1 MMSHMTGDAGSRIPT
16 WQNRPVPPK
25 HNRQEGIGGMVSNL
39 PQDRHGTIVLCL
51 WGTVVGGSTAM
62 YNDEQ
67 QIISLWLT
75 KGRSSRSSRP
85 RRSQCKDWK
94 LCNPQTHTIRTTN
107 LQHMYC
113 TRLGNGQ
120 WRWAVLPLPSDY
132 LMVWL
137 VDEEKS
143 MVAALREVM
152 WYVEKSLARVAFDT
166 SDVAARLGWNGR
178 DERRSGLGDDPWE

>member
-1 MMSHMTGDAGSRIPT
+1 MTANT
-16 WQNRPVPPK
+16 PP
-25 HNRQEGIGGMVSNL
+25 HTDYEFATHV
-39 PQDRHGTIVLCL
+39 H
-51 WGTVVGGSTAM
+51 
-62 YNDEQ
+62 
-67 QIISLWLT
+67 IS
-75 KGRSSRSSRP
+75 
-85 RRSQCKDWK
+85 
-94 LCNPQTHTIRTTN
+94 
-107 LQHMYC
+107 
-113 TRLGNGQ
+113 GNGQ

-178 DERRSGLGDDPWE
+178 DERRSGLGNDPWE

>member
-1 MMSHMTGDAGSRIPT
+1 M
-16 WQNRPVPPK
+16 
-25 HNRQEGIGGMVSNL
+25 EGL
-39 PQDRHGTIVLCL
+39 E
-51 WGTVVGGSTAM
+51 VV
-62 YNDEQ
+62 Q
-67 QIISLWLT
+67 
-75 KGRSSRSSRP
+75 
-85 RRSQCKDWK
+85 
-94 LCNPQTHTIRTTN
+94 PQTHTIRTTD
-107 LQHMYC
+107 LRRMYC

-137 VDEEKS
+137 VDEEKL

-178 DERRSGLGDDPWE
+178 DERRSGLGNDPWE